1 MFDYVLN
8 KGLSLVVNEIGNHFE
23 TNNLRLFD
31 YYQVFLSPQV
41 KRSSTITYEHGIY
54 ELPHKLPNDAA
65 GGAVPTQEK
74 NNLKL

>member
-8 KGLSLVVNEIGNHFE
+8 KGLSLVVNEIGNHFHK
-23 TNNLRLFD
+23 NLRLFD

-41 KRSSTITYEHGIY
+41 KRSSIITYEHGTY

-65 GGAVPTQEK
+65 EGVLLTQEK
-74 NNLKL
+74 NP